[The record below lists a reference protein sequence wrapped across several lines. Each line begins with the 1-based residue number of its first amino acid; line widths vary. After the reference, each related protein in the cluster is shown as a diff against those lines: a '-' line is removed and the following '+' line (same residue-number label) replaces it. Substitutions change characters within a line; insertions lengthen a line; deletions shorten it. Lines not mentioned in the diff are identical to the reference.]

1 MQSNHPPTIQSC
13 PLTTSLSATSP
24 CFLNTPKDGYLTT
37 LSEKKFLLTLSQ
49 TEPPLVQLK
58 AIPSRTLDEMATAPP
73 STAWLQPGAPSGSGE
88 PM

>member
-1 MQSNHPPTIQSC
+1 MFLEHPQAWIPHYSFKEE
-13 PLTTSLSATSP
+13 TSP
-24 CFLNTPKDGYLTT
+24 NT
-37 LSEKKFLLTLSQ
+37 Q

-58 AIPSRTLDEMATAPP
+58 AIPARTLDEMATGPP